1 MLFTSYEFI
10 FFVLIL
16 FVLYYVLPKKL
27 QQPLLLVAS
36 VIFYLTAGVKLI
48 LYLAA
53 AIVSVWLGAIIIENI
68 SIASKEEIKSQG
80 EGLSREEKKSLK
92 KKFEKKKTAAVVA
105 VTIINLGMLAFT
117 KYTPFVVSSL
127 SENFHFF
134 SDSTVKTFTGLAI
147 PMGISF
153 YTLQSL
159 GYLIDVKRG
168 TIKAQRNPFKFALF
182 ISFFPIIVQ
191 GPISNYAKLSE
202 TLYSP
207 HEFSSKNVSFGL
219 QRMLWGYFK
228 KLVIADRLSAGVMTL
243 VGSPDEYRGGYALFL
258 IFLYTAQLYADF
270 TGGIDI
276 TIGTAEVL
284 GIRLEENFIR
294 PYFTVSLKEYW
305 RHWHI
310 TMCDWFKNY
319 IFYPIS
325 VSPAMSSLKK
335 FCTKHIGKYAG
346 KRIPVYLA
354 SLVVWGLTGIWHGAT
369 LNFLTWGLLNWIILM
384 VSEELEPKYQSFH
397 EKHAFSNGKGY
408 KVFMMIRTF
417 LLISVLNLFDCFSNV
432 KDTFGLIGSIFV
444 TPNYNVLVNGSL
456 LNIGLDMSDYI
467 VAIIGIVIMFAVSLL
482 SIKKPVR
489 EQIAEK
495 PYIVRA
501 VIWSALFIAIII
513 FGHYGIGYD
522 ASQFIYN
529 RF

>member
-1 MLFTSYEFI
+1 MS
-10 FFVLIL
+10 
-16 FVLYYVLPKKL
+16 
-27 QQPLLLVAS
+27 
-36 VIFYLTAGVKLI
+36 GVKLI
-48 LYLAA
+48 FYLAVT
-53 AIVSVWLGAIIIENI
+53 IITVWLGAIVIENL
-68 SIASKEEIKSQG
+68 SNRSKEVIKSQG
-80 EGLSREEKKSLK
+80 DALKREDKKLIK
-92 KKFEKKKTAAVVA
+92 KQYEKKKAAAVAVVA
-105 VTIINLGMLAFT
+105 AINLAMLAFT
-117 KYTPFVVSSL
+117 KYSAFVVNSL
-127 SENFHFF
+127 SEHFHCF
-134 SDSTVKTFTGLAI
+134 SDSTVQTFSAIAI

-159 GYLIDVKRG
+159 GYLIDVKRE

-202 TLYSP
+202 TLYAP

-228 KLVIADRLSAGVMTL
+228 KLVIADRLSVGVLTM
-243 VGSPDEYRGGYALFL
+243 VGNPDEYRGGYALFL

-325 VSPAMSSLKK
+325 VSGAMSSLKK
-335 FCTKHIGKYAG
+335 FCTKHIGKNAG

-384 VSEELEPKYQSFH
+384 VSEELEPQYQKFH

-417 LLISVLNLFDCFSNV
+417 ILISVLNLFDCFSNV

-444 TPNYNVLVNGSL
+444 TPNYNVLIDGSL
-456 LNIGLDMSDYI
+456 LKLGLAASDYI
-467 VAIIGIVIMFAVSLL
+467 VALIGIGIMFTVSLL
-482 SIKKPVR
+482 SIKRPVR
-489 EQIAEK
+489 EQISEK
-495 PYIVRA
+495 PYAVKA
-501 VIWSALFIAIII
+501 VIWSALFIAIIV
-513 FGHYGIGYD
+513 FGNYGIGYD